1 MRRVFFTQHLEISMR
16 NASLALLLVGLSWSG
31 PAVQADTAQLNTLMQ
46 RNNCVACHL
55 VDKRKYGPNMQE
67 VAARYAGQADA
78 AARLAVKIKAG
89 GSGVWGPD
97 MMPPQA
103 QVSDADAQTMAEL
116 ILALPQK

>member
-1 MRRVFFTQHLEISMR
+1 MRSAF
-16 NASLALLLVGLSWSG
+16 LAFILTGVSWSG
-31 PAVQADTAQLNTLMQ
+31 PAALADTAQLNTLMQ

-67 VAARYAGQADA
+67 VAARYAGQAGA
-78 AARLAVKIKAG
+78 VALLATKIKAG

-103 QVSDADAQTMAEL
+103 HVSNADAQTMAKL
-116 ILALPQK
+116 ILALPAK